1 MKKKITIS
9 LDTNDEIQNIIYKV
23 LESAGRRK
31 TQIVCE
37 AMKQNPEVILE
48 RLASRLGEMETVQS
62 INVAPEESKPV
73 KKPQNEQEKAIVKA
87 SDEDTSKEEPS
98 FDTKL
103 LMEGLELFSSEDF

>member
-9 LDTNDEIQNIIYKV
+9 LDTNDEIQSIIYKV

-48 RLASRLGEMETVQS
+48 RLASRLGEMETIQS
-62 INVAPEESKPV
+62 RNVTQEELKPV